1 MTCGKLIYSLL
12 LIDLGCSHLITSK
25 SHWECTY
32 LSINFI
38 VIISQKQK
46 KLQPFLYSTTQSFTN
61 LKRWNNYSFTM
72 ITHHGLP
79 ITLVYHFPCPYPGHS
94 YHSGLWS
101 FCIYYSTIKGYKVT
115 NTKYSLY
122 LNILI
127 PFICYKGL

>member
-12 LIDLGCSHLITSK
+12 SSIDLGRFHLITSK
-25 SHWECTY
+25 SHY

-46 KLQPFLYSTTQSFTN
+46 KLQPFLYSATQSFTN
-61 LKRWNNYSFTM
+61 LKRWNFTM